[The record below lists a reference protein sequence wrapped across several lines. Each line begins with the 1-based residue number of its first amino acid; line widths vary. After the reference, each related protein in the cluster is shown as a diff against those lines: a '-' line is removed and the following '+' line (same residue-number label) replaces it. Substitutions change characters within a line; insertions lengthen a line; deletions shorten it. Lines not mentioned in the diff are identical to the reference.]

1 MKLKNLLLI
10 ALVAIVFCGCQSNY
24 QPTSITVASYNLRNA
39 NGGDSIN
46 GNGWGQRYPV
56 IAQIVQYHDF
66 DIFGTQECFI
76 HQLKDIKEALPGY
89 DYIGVG
95 RDDGKEKGEHSAI
108 FYRTDKFDVIE
119 KGDFWLSETPDV
131 PSKGWDAV
139 LPRICSWGHFKCKDT
154 GFEFLFFNL
163 HMDHIGKK
171 ARVESAFLVQ
181 DKMKELGKGKE
192 LPAILTGDFNVDQ
205 THQSYDAFVS
215 KGVLCDSYE
224 KAGFRYAINGTFNDF
239 DPNSFTESRIDHIFV
254 SPSFQVKRYG
264 VLTDTYR
271 SIVGKGEKKQAN
283 DCDIPMR
290 NICFVACMLFCLT
303 SAVGKTPGNTR
314 YLSIADS
321 ILSNVLNL
329 YQTNDGLL
337 TETYPV
343 NPDQEITYL
352 AGGTQQNGTL
362 KASFLWPYSGMM
374 SGCVA
379 LYKATGNK
387 KYKKILEK
395 RILPGMEQYW
405 DNSRLPAC
413 YQSYPTKYGQHG
425 RYYDDNIWIALD
437 YCDYYQLTHKPAS
450 LEKAVAL
457 YQYIY
462 SGWSDEIGG
471 GIFWCEQQKEAKHTC
486 SNAPSTVLGVKLYR
500 LTKDAKYLEKAKETY
515 AWTKKHLCDPTDHLY
530 WDNINLKGKVS
541 KEKYAYNSGQ
551 MIQAGVLL
559 YEETGDEQYLHDA
572 QQTAAGTDAFFRT
585 KADKKDPTVKVHK
598 DMAWF
603 NVILFRGLKALYK
616 IDKNPAYVNAMVEN
630 ALHAWENYRDEN
642 GLLGRDWSG
651 HNKEQYK
658 WLLDNACLIEF
669 FAEI

>member
-1 MKLKNLLLI
+1 
-10 ALVAIVFCGCQSNY
+10 
-24 QPTSITVASYNLRNA
+24 
-39 NGGDSIN
+39 
-46 GNGWGQRYPV
+46 
-56 IAQIVQYHDF
+56 
-66 DIFGTQECFI
+66 
-76 HQLKDIKEALPGY
+76 
-89 DYIGVG
+89 
-95 RDDGKEKGEHSAI
+95 
-108 FYRTDKFDVIE
+108 
-119 KGDFWLSETPDV
+119 
-131 PSKGWDAV
+131 
-139 LPRICSWGHFKCKDT
+139 
-154 GFEFLFFNL
+154 
-163 HMDHIGKK
+163 
-171 ARVESAFLVQ
+171 
-181 DKMKELGKGKE
+181 
-192 LPAILTGDFNVDQ
+192 
-205 THQSYDAFVS
+205 
-215 KGVLCDSYE
+215 
-224 KAGFRYAINGTFNDF
+224 
-239 DPNSFTESRIDHIFV
+239 
-254 SPSFQVKRYG
+254 
-264 VLTDTYR
+264 
-271 SIVGKGEKKQAN
+271 
-283 DCDIPMR
+283 
-290 NICFVACMLFCLT
+290 MLFCLT

-343 NPDQEITYL
+343 NPRPKNHL
-352 AGGTQQNGTL
+352 SGGRTQQNGQAEGFFSMAVFRDDVGL
-362 KASFLWPYSGMM
+362 CGFIQSDRKQEVQKDSR
-374 SGCVA
+374 
-379 LYKATGNK
+379 
-387 KYKKILEK
+387 EK
-395 RILPGMEQYW
+395 NSTGMEQYW

-598 DMAWF
+598 DMA
-603 NVILFRGLKALYK
+603 
-616 IDKNPAYVNAMVEN
+616 
-630 ALHAWENYRDEN
+630 
-642 GLLGRDWSG
+642 
-651 HNKEQYK
+651 
-658 WLLDNACLIEF
+658 CLT
-669 FAEI
+669 

>member
-1 MKLKNLLLI
+1 
-10 ALVAIVFCGCQSNY
+10 
-24 QPTSITVASYNLRNA
+24 
-39 NGGDSIN
+39 
-46 GNGWGQRYPV
+46 
-56 IAQIVQYHDF
+56 
-66 DIFGTQECFI
+66 
-76 HQLKDIKEALPGY
+76 
-89 DYIGVG
+89 
-95 RDDGKEKGEHSAI
+95 
-108 FYRTDKFDVIE
+108 
-119 KGDFWLSETPDV
+119 
-131 PSKGWDAV
+131 
-139 LPRICSWGHFKCKDT
+139 
-154 GFEFLFFNL
+154 
-163 HMDHIGKK
+163 
-171 ARVESAFLVQ
+171 
-181 DKMKELGKGKE
+181 
-192 LPAILTGDFNVDQ
+192 
-205 THQSYDAFVS
+205 
-215 KGVLCDSYE
+215 
-224 KAGFRYAINGTFNDF
+224 
-239 DPNSFTESRIDHIFV
+239 
-254 SPSFQVKRYG
+254 
-264 VLTDTYR
+264 
-271 SIVGKGEKKQAN
+271 
-283 DCDIPMR
+283 
-290 NICFVACMLFCLT
+290 MLFCLT
-303 SAVGKTPGNTR
+303 STVGKTPGNTR

-343 NPDQEITYL
+343 NPDQKITYL

-425 RYYDDNIWIALD
+425 RYYDDNIWVALD

>member
-1 MKLKNLLLI
+1 
-10 ALVAIVFCGCQSNY
+10 
-24 QPTSITVASYNLRNA
+24 
-39 NGGDSIN
+39 
-46 GNGWGQRYPV
+46 
-56 IAQIVQYHDF
+56 
-66 DIFGTQECFI
+66 
-76 HQLKDIKEALPGY
+76 
-89 DYIGVG
+89 
-95 RDDGKEKGEHSAI
+95 
-108 FYRTDKFDVIE
+108 
-119 KGDFWLSETPDV
+119 
-131 PSKGWDAV
+131 
-139 LPRICSWGHFKCKDT
+139 
-154 GFEFLFFNL
+154 
-163 HMDHIGKK
+163 
-171 ARVESAFLVQ
+171 
-181 DKMKELGKGKE
+181 
-192 LPAILTGDFNVDQ
+192 
-205 THQSYDAFVS
+205 
-215 KGVLCDSYE
+215 
-224 KAGFRYAINGTFNDF
+224 
-239 DPNSFTESRIDHIFV
+239 
-254 SPSFQVKRYG
+254 
-264 VLTDTYR
+264 
-271 SIVGKGEKKQAN
+271 
-283 DCDIPMR
+283 
-290 NICFVACMLFCLT
+290 MLFCLT

-343 NPDQEITYL
+343 NPDQKITYL
-352 AGGTQQNGTL
+352 AGGTQQNGKL

-450 LEKAVAL
+450 LEKTVAL

-462 SGWSDEIGG
+462 SGWSDEMGG

>member
-1 MKLKNLLLI
+1 
-10 ALVAIVFCGCQSNY
+10 
-24 QPTSITVASYNLRNA
+24 
-39 NGGDSIN
+39 
-46 GNGWGQRYPV
+46 
-56 IAQIVQYHDF
+56 
-66 DIFGTQECFI
+66 
-76 HQLKDIKEALPGY
+76 
-89 DYIGVG
+89 
-95 RDDGKEKGEHSAI
+95 
-108 FYRTDKFDVIE
+108 
-119 KGDFWLSETPDV
+119 
-131 PSKGWDAV
+131 
-139 LPRICSWGHFKCKDT
+139 
-154 GFEFLFFNL
+154 
-163 HMDHIGKK
+163 
-171 ARVESAFLVQ
+171 
-181 DKMKELGKGKE
+181 
-192 LPAILTGDFNVDQ
+192 
-205 THQSYDAFVS
+205 
-215 KGVLCDSYE
+215 
-224 KAGFRYAINGTFNDF
+224 
-239 DPNSFTESRIDHIFV
+239 
-254 SPSFQVKRYG
+254 
-264 VLTDTYR
+264 
-271 SIVGKGEKKQAN
+271 
-283 DCDIPMR
+283 
-290 NICFVACMLFCLT
+290 MLFCLT

-343 NPDQEITYL
+343 NPDQKITYL

-450 LEKAVAL
+450 LEKTVAL

-462 SGWSDEIGG
+462 SGWSDEMGG

-642 GLLGRDWSG
+642 GLLSRDWSG

>member
-1 MKLKNLLLI
+1 
-10 ALVAIVFCGCQSNY
+10 
-24 QPTSITVASYNLRNA
+24 
-39 NGGDSIN
+39 
-46 GNGWGQRYPV
+46 
-56 IAQIVQYHDF
+56 
-66 DIFGTQECFI
+66 
-76 HQLKDIKEALPGY
+76 
-89 DYIGVG
+89 
-95 RDDGKEKGEHSAI
+95 
-108 FYRTDKFDVIE
+108 
-119 KGDFWLSETPDV
+119 
-131 PSKGWDAV
+131 
-139 LPRICSWGHFKCKDT
+139 
-154 GFEFLFFNL
+154 
-163 HMDHIGKK
+163 
-171 ARVESAFLVQ
+171 
-181 DKMKELGKGKE
+181 
-192 LPAILTGDFNVDQ
+192 
-205 THQSYDAFVS
+205 
-215 KGVLCDSYE
+215 
-224 KAGFRYAINGTFNDF
+224 
-239 DPNSFTESRIDHIFV
+239 
-254 SPSFQVKRYG
+254 
-264 VLTDTYR
+264 
-271 SIVGKGEKKQAN
+271 
-283 DCDIPMR
+283 
-290 NICFVACMLFCLT
+290 MLFCLT

-343 NPDQEITYL
+343 NPDQKITYL

-450 LEKAVAL
+450 LEKTVAL

-462 SGWSDEIGG
+462 SGWSDEMGG

-551 MIQAGVLL
+551 MIQAGVLP
-559 YEETGDEQYLHDA
+559 YEETGDEQYLRDA
-572 QQTAAGTDAFFRT
+572 RQTAAGTDAFFRT

>member
-1 MKLKNLLLI
+1 
-10 ALVAIVFCGCQSNY
+10 
-24 QPTSITVASYNLRNA
+24 
-39 NGGDSIN
+39 
-46 GNGWGQRYPV
+46 
-56 IAQIVQYHDF
+56 
-66 DIFGTQECFI
+66 
-76 HQLKDIKEALPGY
+76 
-89 DYIGVG
+89 
-95 RDDGKEKGEHSAI
+95 
-108 FYRTDKFDVIE
+108 
-119 KGDFWLSETPDV
+119 
-131 PSKGWDAV
+131 
-139 LPRICSWGHFKCKDT
+139 
-154 GFEFLFFNL
+154 
-163 HMDHIGKK
+163 
-171 ARVESAFLVQ
+171 
-181 DKMKELGKGKE
+181 
-192 LPAILTGDFNVDQ
+192 
-205 THQSYDAFVS
+205 
-215 KGVLCDSYE
+215 
-224 KAGFRYAINGTFNDF
+224 
-239 DPNSFTESRIDHIFV
+239 
-254 SPSFQVKRYG
+254 
-264 VLTDTYR
+264 
-271 SIVGKGEKKQAN
+271 
-283 DCDIPMR
+283 
-290 NICFVACMLFCLT
+290 MLFCLT

-343 NPDQEITYL
+343 NPDQKITYL
-352 AGGTQQNGTL
+352 AGGTQQNGML

-379 LYKATGNK
+379 LYKVTGNK

-450 LEKAVAL
+450 LEKTVAL

-462 SGWSDEIGG
+462 SGWSDEMGG

>member
-1 MKLKNLLLI
+1 
-10 ALVAIVFCGCQSNY
+10 
-24 QPTSITVASYNLRNA
+24 
-39 NGGDSIN
+39 
-46 GNGWGQRYPV
+46 
-56 IAQIVQYHDF
+56 
-66 DIFGTQECFI
+66 
-76 HQLKDIKEALPGY
+76 
-89 DYIGVG
+89 
-95 RDDGKEKGEHSAI
+95 
-108 FYRTDKFDVIE
+108 
-119 KGDFWLSETPDV
+119 
-131 PSKGWDAV
+131 
-139 LPRICSWGHFKCKDT
+139 
-154 GFEFLFFNL
+154 
-163 HMDHIGKK
+163 
-171 ARVESAFLVQ
+171 
-181 DKMKELGKGKE
+181 
-192 LPAILTGDFNVDQ
+192 
-205 THQSYDAFVS
+205 
-215 KGVLCDSYE
+215 
-224 KAGFRYAINGTFNDF
+224 
-239 DPNSFTESRIDHIFV
+239 
-254 SPSFQVKRYG
+254 
-264 VLTDTYR
+264 
-271 SIVGKGEKKQAN
+271 
-283 DCDIPMR
+283 
-290 NICFVACMLFCLT
+290 MLFCLT
-303 SAVGKTPGNTR
+303 SAVGKTPANTR

-343 NPDQEITYL
+343 NPDQKITYL
-352 AGGTQQNGTL
+352 ADGTQQNGTL

-450 LEKAVAL
+450 LEKTVAL

-500 LTKDAKYLEKAKETY
+500 LTKDTKYLEKAKETY
-515 AWTKKHLCDPTDHLY
+515 DWTKKHLCDPIDHLY

-559 YEETGDEQYLHDA
+559 YEETGDEQYLRDA

>member
-1 MKLKNLLLI
+1 
-10 ALVAIVFCGCQSNY
+10 
-24 QPTSITVASYNLRNA
+24 
-39 NGGDSIN
+39 
-46 GNGWGQRYPV
+46 
-56 IAQIVQYHDF
+56 
-66 DIFGTQECFI
+66 
-76 HQLKDIKEALPGY
+76 
-89 DYIGVG
+89 
-95 RDDGKEKGEHSAI
+95 
-108 FYRTDKFDVIE
+108 
-119 KGDFWLSETPDV
+119 
-131 PSKGWDAV
+131 
-139 LPRICSWGHFKCKDT
+139 
-154 GFEFLFFNL
+154 
-163 HMDHIGKK
+163 
-171 ARVESAFLVQ
+171 
-181 DKMKELGKGKE
+181 
-192 LPAILTGDFNVDQ
+192 
-205 THQSYDAFVS
+205 
-215 KGVLCDSYE
+215 
-224 KAGFRYAINGTFNDF
+224 
-239 DPNSFTESRIDHIFV
+239 
-254 SPSFQVKRYG
+254 
-264 VLTDTYR
+264 
-271 SIVGKGEKKQAN
+271 
-283 DCDIPMR
+283 
-290 NICFVACMLFCLT
+290 MLFCLT

-343 NPDQEITYL
+343 NPDQKITYL

-450 LEKAVAL
+450 LEKTVAL

-462 SGWSDEIGG
+462 SGWSDEMGG

-651 HNKEQYK
+651 HSKEQYK

>member
-1 MKLKNLLLI
+1 
-10 ALVAIVFCGCQSNY
+10 
-24 QPTSITVASYNLRNA
+24 
-39 NGGDSIN
+39 
-46 GNGWGQRYPV
+46 
-56 IAQIVQYHDF
+56 
-66 DIFGTQECFI
+66 
-76 HQLKDIKEALPGY
+76 
-89 DYIGVG
+89 
-95 RDDGKEKGEHSAI
+95 
-108 FYRTDKFDVIE
+108 
-119 KGDFWLSETPDV
+119 
-131 PSKGWDAV
+131 
-139 LPRICSWGHFKCKDT
+139 
-154 GFEFLFFNL
+154 
-163 HMDHIGKK
+163 
-171 ARVESAFLVQ
+171 
-181 DKMKELGKGKE
+181 
-192 LPAILTGDFNVDQ
+192 
-205 THQSYDAFVS
+205 
-215 KGVLCDSYE
+215 
-224 KAGFRYAINGTFNDF
+224 
-239 DPNSFTESRIDHIFV
+239 
-254 SPSFQVKRYG
+254 
-264 VLTDTYR
+264 
-271 SIVGKGEKKQAN
+271 
-283 DCDIPMR
+283 
-290 NICFVACMLFCLT
+290 MLFCLT

-343 NPDQEITYL
+343 NPDQKITYL

-425 RYYDDNIWIALD
+425 RYYDDSIWIALD

-450 LEKAVAL
+450 LEKTVAL

-462 SGWSDEIGG
+462 SGWSDEMGG

>member
-1 MKLKNLLLI
+1 
-10 ALVAIVFCGCQSNY
+10 
-24 QPTSITVASYNLRNA
+24 
-39 NGGDSIN
+39 
-46 GNGWGQRYPV
+46 
-56 IAQIVQYHDF
+56 
-66 DIFGTQECFI
+66 
-76 HQLKDIKEALPGY
+76 
-89 DYIGVG
+89 
-95 RDDGKEKGEHSAI
+95 
-108 FYRTDKFDVIE
+108 
-119 KGDFWLSETPDV
+119 
-131 PSKGWDAV
+131 
-139 LPRICSWGHFKCKDT
+139 
-154 GFEFLFFNL
+154 
-163 HMDHIGKK
+163 
-171 ARVESAFLVQ
+171 
-181 DKMKELGKGKE
+181 
-192 LPAILTGDFNVDQ
+192 
-205 THQSYDAFVS
+205 
-215 KGVLCDSYE
+215 
-224 KAGFRYAINGTFNDF
+224 
-239 DPNSFTESRIDHIFV
+239 
-254 SPSFQVKRYG
+254 
-264 VLTDTYR
+264 
-271 SIVGKGEKKQAN
+271 
-283 DCDIPMR
+283 
-290 NICFVACMLFCLT
+290 MLFCLPA
-303 SAVGKTPGNTR
+303 AVGKTPGNAR

-321 ILSNVLNL
+321 TLSNVLNL

-343 NPDQEITYL
+343 NPDQKITYL

-450 LEKAVAL
+450 LEKTVAL

-559 YEETGDEQYLHDA
+559 YKETGDEQYLHDA

>member
-1 MKLKNLLLI
+1 
-10 ALVAIVFCGCQSNY
+10 
-24 QPTSITVASYNLRNA
+24 
-39 NGGDSIN
+39 
-46 GNGWGQRYPV
+46 
-56 IAQIVQYHDF
+56 
-66 DIFGTQECFI
+66 
-76 HQLKDIKEALPGY
+76 
-89 DYIGVG
+89 
-95 RDDGKEKGEHSAI
+95 
-108 FYRTDKFDVIE
+108 
-119 KGDFWLSETPDV
+119 
-131 PSKGWDAV
+131 
-139 LPRICSWGHFKCKDT
+139 
-154 GFEFLFFNL
+154 
-163 HMDHIGKK
+163 
-171 ARVESAFLVQ
+171 
-181 DKMKELGKGKE
+181 
-192 LPAILTGDFNVDQ
+192 
-205 THQSYDAFVS
+205 
-215 KGVLCDSYE
+215 
-224 KAGFRYAINGTFNDF
+224 
-239 DPNSFTESRIDHIFV
+239 
-254 SPSFQVKRYG
+254 
-264 VLTDTYR
+264 
-271 SIVGKGEKKQAN
+271 
-283 DCDIPMR
+283 
-290 NICFVACMLFCLT
+290 MLFCLT

-343 NPDQEITYL
+343 NPDQKITYL

-379 LYKATGNK
+379 LYKVTGNK

-450 LEKAVAL
+450 LEKTVAL

-462 SGWSDEIGG
+462 SGWSDEMGG

-500 LTKDAKYLEKAKETY
+500 LTKDAKYLKKAKETY
-515 AWTKKHLCDPTDHLY
+515 AWTKKHLCDPIDHLY

>member
-1 MKLKNLLLI
+1 
-10 ALVAIVFCGCQSNY
+10 
-24 QPTSITVASYNLRNA
+24 
-39 NGGDSIN
+39 
-46 GNGWGQRYPV
+46 
-56 IAQIVQYHDF
+56 
-66 DIFGTQECFI
+66 
-76 HQLKDIKEALPGY
+76 
-89 DYIGVG
+89 
-95 RDDGKEKGEHSAI
+95 
-108 FYRTDKFDVIE
+108 
-119 KGDFWLSETPDV
+119 
-131 PSKGWDAV
+131 
-139 LPRICSWGHFKCKDT
+139 
-154 GFEFLFFNL
+154 
-163 HMDHIGKK
+163 
-171 ARVESAFLVQ
+171 
-181 DKMKELGKGKE
+181 
-192 LPAILTGDFNVDQ
+192 
-205 THQSYDAFVS
+205 
-215 KGVLCDSYE
+215 
-224 KAGFRYAINGTFNDF
+224 
-239 DPNSFTESRIDHIFV
+239 
-254 SPSFQVKRYG
+254 
-264 VLTDTYR
+264 
-271 SIVGKGEKKQAN
+271 
-283 DCDIPMR
+283 MR

-343 NPDQEITYL
+343 NPDQKITYL

-450 LEKAVAL
+450 LEKTVAL

-462 SGWSDEIGG
+462 SGWSDEMGG

-559 YEETGDEQYLHDA
+559 YKETGDEQYLHDA

-616 IDKNPAYVNAMVEN
+616 IDKNPSYVNAMVEN

>member
-1 MKLKNLLLI
+1 
-10 ALVAIVFCGCQSNY
+10 
-24 QPTSITVASYNLRNA
+24 
-39 NGGDSIN
+39 
-46 GNGWGQRYPV
+46 
-56 IAQIVQYHDF
+56 
-66 DIFGTQECFI
+66 
-76 HQLKDIKEALPGY
+76 
-89 DYIGVG
+89 
-95 RDDGKEKGEHSAI
+95 
-108 FYRTDKFDVIE
+108 
-119 KGDFWLSETPDV
+119 
-131 PSKGWDAV
+131 
-139 LPRICSWGHFKCKDT
+139 
-154 GFEFLFFNL
+154 
-163 HMDHIGKK
+163 
-171 ARVESAFLVQ
+171 
-181 DKMKELGKGKE
+181 
-192 LPAILTGDFNVDQ
+192 
-205 THQSYDAFVS
+205 
-215 KGVLCDSYE
+215 
-224 KAGFRYAINGTFNDF
+224 
-239 DPNSFTESRIDHIFV
+239 
-254 SPSFQVKRYG
+254 
-264 VLTDTYR
+264 
-271 SIVGKGEKKQAN
+271 
-283 DCDIPMR
+283 
-290 NICFVACMLFCLT
+290 MLFCLT

-343 NPDQEITYL
+343 NPDQKITYL

-450 LEKAVAL
+450 LEKTVAL

-500 LTKDAKYLEKAKETY
+500 LTKNAKYLKKAKETY

>member
-1 MKLKNLLLI
+1 
-10 ALVAIVFCGCQSNY
+10 
-24 QPTSITVASYNLRNA
+24 
-39 NGGDSIN
+39 
-46 GNGWGQRYPV
+46 
-56 IAQIVQYHDF
+56 
-66 DIFGTQECFI
+66 
-76 HQLKDIKEALPGY
+76 
-89 DYIGVG
+89 
-95 RDDGKEKGEHSAI
+95 
-108 FYRTDKFDVIE
+108 
-119 KGDFWLSETPDV
+119 
-131 PSKGWDAV
+131 
-139 LPRICSWGHFKCKDT
+139 
-154 GFEFLFFNL
+154 
-163 HMDHIGKK
+163 
-171 ARVESAFLVQ
+171 
-181 DKMKELGKGKE
+181 
-192 LPAILTGDFNVDQ
+192 
-205 THQSYDAFVS
+205 
-215 KGVLCDSYE
+215 
-224 KAGFRYAINGTFNDF
+224 
-239 DPNSFTESRIDHIFV
+239 
-254 SPSFQVKRYG
+254 
-264 VLTDTYR
+264 
-271 SIVGKGEKKQAN
+271 
-283 DCDIPMR
+283 
-290 NICFVACMLFCLT
+290 MLFCLT

-343 NPDQEITYL
+343 NPDQKITYL

-413 YQSYPTKYGQHG
+413 YQSYPTKYGQHV

-450 LEKAVAL
+450 LEKTVAL

-462 SGWSDEIGG
+462 SGWSDEMGG

>member
-1 MKLKNLLLI
+1 
-10 ALVAIVFCGCQSNY
+10 
-24 QPTSITVASYNLRNA
+24 
-39 NGGDSIN
+39 
-46 GNGWGQRYPV
+46 
-56 IAQIVQYHDF
+56 
-66 DIFGTQECFI
+66 
-76 HQLKDIKEALPGY
+76 
-89 DYIGVG
+89 
-95 RDDGKEKGEHSAI
+95 
-108 FYRTDKFDVIE
+108 
-119 KGDFWLSETPDV
+119 
-131 PSKGWDAV
+131 
-139 LPRICSWGHFKCKDT
+139 
-154 GFEFLFFNL
+154 
-163 HMDHIGKK
+163 
-171 ARVESAFLVQ
+171 
-181 DKMKELGKGKE
+181 
-192 LPAILTGDFNVDQ
+192 
-205 THQSYDAFVS
+205 
-215 KGVLCDSYE
+215 
-224 KAGFRYAINGTFNDF
+224 
-239 DPNSFTESRIDHIFV
+239 
-254 SPSFQVKRYG
+254 
-264 VLTDTYR
+264 
-271 SIVGKGEKKQAN
+271 
-283 DCDIPMR
+283 
-290 NICFVACMLFCLT
+290 MLFCLT

-343 NPDQEITYL
+343 NPDQKITYL

-450 LEKAVAL
+450 LEKTVAL

-462 SGWSDEIGG
+462 SGWSDEMGG

-486 SNAPSTVLGVKLYR
+486 SNAPSTVHGVKLYR